1 MRAGNNTG
9 FSFLYKN
16 QSLNADLNNQDFT
29 SQIDLNDNT
38 TLSSAMSQII
48 LYGKIT
54 VINLSLFVT
63 NVVANQE
70 TRLLTIPN
78 KIRPIKGKF
87 LIVQQSTSEWQSNKG
102 ICYGYLAA
110 TGELSVKIYD
120 SSVTNLKI
128 FTVYN
133 IN

>member
-1 MRAGNNTG
+1 MNPALI
-9 FSFLYKN
+9 FLHKFN
-16 QSLNADLNNQDFT
+16 FLSADLSNQDFT
-29 SQIDLNDNT
+29 SQIALNDNT
-38 TLSSAMSQII
+38 TLSNAMSQII
-48 LYGKIT
+48 LYGKIV
-54 VINLSLFVT
+54 VINLSLFIT

-70 TRLLTIPN
+70 VKLLTLPD

-87 LIVQQSTSEWQSNKG
+87 LIVQQGTSEWQSNKG

-128 FTVYN
+128 FAVYN